1 MKTLQRRLVELETMS
16 PAQLRA
22 VWRESWRRPAPD
34 FAPDLLRR
42 GIAWKL
48 QSRVH
53 GVLPSDT
60 KRILEAAA
68 DRLRNGAPI
77 TSVKSITLKPGTRLV
92 RSWRGKTHQ
101 VIVLESGY
109 EHEERRYTSL
119 TQIASAITGSRWSG
133 PVFFGLKKRHQVQR
147 LRAISQ

>member
-1 MKTLQRRLVELETMS
+1 MSPFERRLAELETMS

-22 VWRESWRRPAPD
+22 NWREIWRRPAPD

-60 KRILEAAA
+60 KKVLETAAE
-68 DRLRNGAPI
+68 RLRKGEPI
-77 TSVKSITLKPGTRLV
+77 TSVRSIALKPGTRLI
-92 RSWRGKTHQ
+92 RSWRGRTHQ
-101 VIVLESGY
+101 VTVLESGY

-119 TQIASAITGSRWSG
+119 TQIASAITGTHWSG
-133 PVFFGLKKRHQVQR
+133 PAFFGLKKRHQVQ
-147 LRAISQ
+147 LRRALSQ

>member
-1 MKTLQRRLVELETMS
+1 MSLLERTLAELETMS

-22 VWRESWRRPAPD
+22 AWRESWRRPAPD

-53 GVLPSDT
+53 GVLPPQT
-60 KRILEAAA
+60 RRILHAYGE
-68 DRLRNGAPI
+68 RLRQGEPI
-77 TSVKSITLKPGTRLV
+77 TNVRSISLKPGTRLV

-109 EHEERRYTSL
+109 EHEERRYGSL

-133 PVFFGLKKRHQVQR
+133 PAFFGLKKRHQVQR
-147 LRAISQ
+147 SRAAV

>member
-1 MKTLQRRLVELETMS
+1 MSPLERRLAELGTMS

-22 VWRESWRRPAPD
+22 EWRENWRRPAPD

-42 GIAWKL
+42 GIAWRL
-48 QSRVH
+48 QSRIH

-60 KRILEAAA
+60 KRLLEAAA
-68 DRLRNGAPI
+68 RRLRKGEPI
-77 TSVKSITLKPGTRLV
+77 TSVRSITLKPGTRLV
-92 RSWRGKTHQ
+92 RNWRGNTHQ

-119 TQIASAITGSRWSG
+119 TQIASAITGTHWSG
-133 PVFFGLKKRHQVQR
+133 PAFFGLKKRHQAQ
-147 LRAISQ
+147 LRRALFQ

>member
-1 MKTLQRRLVELETMS
+1 MSLLERQLAELETMS

-22 VWRESWRRPAPD
+22 AWRERWRRPTPD

-53 GVLPSDT
+53 GVLPSET
-60 KRILEAAA
+60 KRVLEAAA
-68 DRLRNGAPI
+68 DRLRKDEPI
-77 TSVKSITLKPGTRLV
+77 TSVRSIILKPGTRLV

-119 TQIASAITGSRWSG
+119 TQIASAITGTHWSG
-133 PVFFGLKKRHQVQR
+133 PAFFGLRQRYQVQR
-147 LRAISQ
+147 RRALSK

>member
-1 MKTLQRRLVELETMS
+1 MSLIECRLAEVEAMS

-22 VWRESWRRPAPD
+22 AWREIWRQPAPD

-48 QSRVH
+48 QSRAH
-53 GVLPSDT
+53 GILPSVT
-60 KRILEAAA
+60 KRSLEAAA
-68 DRLRNGAPI
+68 ERLRKGEPI
-77 TSVKSITLKPGTRLV
+77 TSVRSIALKPGTRLV

-119 TQIASAITGSRWSG
+119 TQIAFAITGTRWSG
-133 PVFFGLKKRHQVQR
+133 LAFFGLKKRHQVQR
-147 LRAISQ
+147 NRAAP

>member
-1 MKTLQRRLVELETMS
+1 MSLLKGRLAELETMS

-22 VWRESWRRPAPD
+22 AWRESWRRPAPD

-48 QSRVH
+48 QSRAH

-60 KRILEAAA
+60 KRSLETAAE
-68 DRLRNGAPI
+68 RLRKGEPI
-77 TSVKSITLKPGTRLV
+77 TSVRSITLKPGTRLV
-92 RSWRGKTHQ
+92 RSWRGKTHH
-101 VIVLESGY
+101 VTVLECGY

-119 TQIASAITGSRWSG
+119 TQIASAITGTHWSG
-133 PVFFGLKKRHQVQR
+133 PAFFGLKKRHQVQR
-147 LRAISQ
+147 SRAAG